1 MQIVADRIR
10 DCSFLVEE
18 RFRGLKSLILDDC
31 TNIEGALVADVVVNL
46 PELRKL
52 SLRNASV
59 SQYNVLALSR
69 NAKQLSYLDA
79 TCDKFLYTVGYVVV
93 SNLKALTVFQCD
105 ILNPGIE
112 NKDWLHLM
120 AMFAYRVKFGGMM
133 VRHIKFWER
142 MIVNEGFVPKA
153 YREQ

>member
-1 MQIVADRIR
+1 MQVVPERIT

-18 RFRGLKSLILDDC
+18 RFRGLKTLILDDC
-31 TNIEGALVADVVVNL
+31 TKIEGALVADIVVNL

-79 TCDKFLYTVGYVVV
+79 RCDYFLYTVAYVIL
-93 SNLKALTVFQCD
+93 SNLKALNVFEC
-105 ILNPGIE
+105 NVMHSGVE
-112 NKDWLHLM
+112 NKDWLRLM
-120 AMFAYRVKFGGMM
+120 AIFSYRIKFGAQMTN
-133 VRHIKFWER
+133 HLKFWER
-142 MIVNEGFVPKA
+142 MIVNEGFVPKQ